1 MAKQQHGE
9 ELVPIEMLGASSD
22 KKARKSNTYWEKAA
36 GLYKTAFRVLLCAL
50 PLFVIVFVA
59 VCSRAFTYESIYC
72 FFKDMG
78 ATTSFVTADYQSVSY
93 TYEEGE
99 RSIVSYRGGVAVAG
113 QNGVE
118 VYSPDGAILLAREAK
133 MKAPRAVASRKFLVT
148 YDFGQTGFTVTNTY
162 ARVHQ
167 GETEFP
173 IYMAEVA
180 DTGHF
185 AFVTPSVDDL
195 SRVYLYNEN
204 CKLINCF
211 EKNYAVTGVA
221 ISENGSH
228 IAMLGLASE
237 EGKVYSIMEVYRI
250 GDTMPGA
257 TVTFDGEM
265 PLALDFTN
273 NRNLSVL
280 TDSALRVLARTGEER
295 ERVALD
301 GTIVAFDSNEHGCV
315 AVVELN
321 DFTAEHRV
329 VVLDKKGKL
338 LTDTTVNGA
347 VSAASMAER
356 RAFLLSGDEVL
367 AISGKNGEVVAQ
379 TCGEGAIGL
388 FAVDSKR
395 VRVSFVAEAKLFTI
409 D

>member
-1 MAKQQHGE
+1 MAKQRKGE
-9 ELVPIEMLGASSD
+9 EIVPIEMIASSCENNP
-22 KKARKSNTYWEKAA
+22 KKPNNYWERAA
-36 GLYKTAFRVLLCAL
+36 RLYKMAFRVILCAL
-50 PLFVIVFVA
+50 PVFVIVFVA
-59 VCSRAFTYESIYC
+59 VCARAFTYESIYC

-78 ATTSFVTADYQSVSY
+78 ATSSFVTADYQSVSY

-133 MKAPRAVASRKFLVT
+133 MTTPRAVASRKFLVT

-167 GETEFP
+167 GETDYP

-185 AFVTPSVDDL
+185 AFVTPSLDDL
-195 SRVYLYNEN
+195 SHVYLYNEN
-204 CKLINCF
+204 CKLVNCF
-211 EKNYAVTGVA
+211 EKNYAVVGVA

-228 IAMLGLASE
+228 IAMLGLASDA
-237 EGKVYSIMEVYRI
+237 GNIYSVMEVYRI
-250 GDTMPGA
+250 GDTTPGT
-257 TVTFDGEM
+257 TVTFEGEM

-280 TDSALRVLARTGEER
+280 TDGALRVLTLTGEER
-295 ERVALD
+295 ESVALD
-301 GTIVAFDSNEHGCV
+301 GTVVAFDSNEHGCV
-315 AVVELN
+315 AVIEMN

-347 VSAASMAER
+347 VHSVSMAER
-356 RAFLLSGDEVL
+356 RAFVLCNDEIL
-367 AISGKNGEVVAQ
+367 AISGKNGEIVAKN
-379 TCGEGAIGL
+379 CGKGAIGL

-395 VRVSFVAEAKLFTI
+395 VRVSFAAEAKLFTI

>member
-1 MAKQQHGE
+1 MANKQKGE

-22 KKARKSNTYWEKAA
+22 NKTKKTNNYWEKSARV
-36 GLYKTAFRVLLCAL
+36 YKAAFRVILCAL

-78 ATTSFVTADYQSVSY
+78 ATSSFVTADYQSVSY
-93 TYEEGE
+93 TYDEGE
-99 RSIVSYRGGVAVAG
+99 RSIVSYRGGVAVVG

-118 VYSPDGAILLAREAK
+118 VYSPDGVILLARESQ

-162 ARVHQ
+162 ARVYQ

-185 AFVTPSVDDL
+185 AFVTPSIDDL

-228 IAMLGLASE
+228 IAMLGLAGE

-250 GDTMPGA
+250 GDTTPG
-257 TVTFDGEM
+257 TVATFDGEM

-280 TDSALRVLARTGEER
+280 TDGALRVLTLSGDER
-295 ERVALD
+295 EKVALD
-301 GTIVAFDSNEHGCV
+301 GTVIAFDSNEHGCV
-315 AVVELN
+315 AVTELN
-321 DFTAEHRV
+321 DFTAEHRIV
-329 VVLDKKGKL
+329 ALDKKGKL
-338 LTDTTVNGA
+338 LTDKALSGE
-347 VSAASMAER
+347 VSAVSMAER
-356 RAFLLSGDEVL
+356 RVFLLSSDEIL
-367 AISGKNGEVVAQ
+367 AISGKNGEIVTQ
-379 TCGEGAIGL
+379 HCGKGAIGL
-388 FAVDSKR
+388 FAVDGKR
-395 VRVSFVAEAKLFTI
+395 VRVSFAGEAKLFTI

>member
-1 MAKQQHGE
+1 M
-9 ELVPIEMLGASSD
+9 
-22 KKARKSNTYWEKAA
+22 
-36 GLYKTAFRVLLCAL
+36 
-50 PLFVIVFVA
+50 
-59 VCSRAFTYESIYC
+59 
-72 FFKDMG
+72 
-78 ATTSFVTADYQSVSY
+78 TSDYQSVSY

-99 RSIVSYRGGVAVAG
+99 RSIVSYRGGIAVAG

-133 MKAPRAVASRKFLVT
+133 MTTPRAVASRKFLIT

-185 AFVTPSVDDL
+185 AFVTPSLDDL
-195 SRVYLYNEN
+195 SHVYLYNEN
-204 CKLINCF
+204 CKQINCF
-211 EKNYAVTGVA
+211 EKNYAVVGVA

-237 EGKVYSIMEVYRI
+237 EGNAYSVMEVYRI
-250 GDTMPGA
+250 GDTTPA
-257 TVTFDGEM
+257 TTVTFEGEI

-280 TDSALRVLARTGEER
+280 TDGALRVLTLTGEER
-295 ERVALD
+295 EAVTLE
-301 GTIVAFDSNEHGCV
+301 GTLVSFDSNEHGCV
-315 AVVELN
+315 AVTELD
-321 DFTAEHRV
+321 DFSATHRV
-329 VVLDKKGKL
+329 VMLDKKGDL
-338 LTDTTVNGA
+338 LADVTVNGA
-347 VSAASMAER
+347 VRAVSVAER
-356 RAFLLSGDEVL
+356 RAFVLCDDEIL
-367 AISGKNGEVVAQ
+367 AISGKSGEITTQ
-379 TCGEGAIGL
+379 NCGQGAIGL

-395 VRVSFVAEAKLFTI
+395 VRVSFAGEAKLFTI

>member
-1 MAKQQHGE
+1 MAKQRKGE
-9 ELVPIEMLGASSD
+9 ELVPIEMIGTSSD
-22 KKARKSNTYWEKAA
+22 KKTKKPNTYWDKAA
-36 GLYKTAFRVLLCAL
+36 GLYKTAFRVILCAL

-78 ATTSFVTADYQSVSY
+78 ATTSFVRADYQSVSY
-93 TYEEGE
+93 TYDEGE
-99 RSIVSYRGGVAVAG
+99 RSIVSYRGGVAIAG

-185 AFVTPSVDDL
+185 AFVTPSIDDL
-195 SRVYLYNEN
+195 SHVYLYNEN

-250 GDTMPGA
+250 GDTTPGT

-273 NRNLSVL
+273 NRHLSVL
-280 TDSALRVLARTGEER
+280 TDGALRVLTRTGEER
-295 ERVALD
+295 EKVALD
-301 GTIVAFDSNEHGCV
+301 GTVVVFDSNEHGCV

-329 VVLDKKGKL
+329 VLLDKKGKL
-338 LTDTTVNGA
+338 LTDITVNGA

-356 RAFLLSGDEVL
+356 RAFLLSGDEIL
-367 AISGKNGEVVAQ
+367 AVSGKNGEVA
-379 TCGEGAIGL
+379 TKNCGKGAIGL
-388 FAVDSKR
+388 FAVDAKR
-395 VRVSFVAEAKLFTI
+395 VRVSFAAEAKLFTI

>member
-1 MAKQQHGE
+1 MAKQRHGE
-9 ELVPIEMLGASSD
+9 ELVPIEMIGATSD
-22 KKARKSNTYWEKAA
+22 SKTKQPNTYWEKAA
-36 GLYKTAFRVLLCAL
+36 RLYKMAFRVLLCAL

-59 VCSRAFTYESIYC
+59 VCSHAFTYESIYC

-99 RSIVSYRGGVAVAG
+99 RSIVSYRGGVAVVG
-113 QNGVE
+113 QHGVE
-118 VYSPDGAILLAREAK
+118 IYSPDGAILLAKEDEMA
-133 MKAPRAVASRKFLVT
+133 MPRAVASRKFLVT
-148 YDFGQTGFTVTNTY
+148 YDFGQTGFAVTNTY

-167 GETEFP
+167 GETEYP

-185 AFVTPSVDDL
+185 ALVTPSVDDL
-195 SRVYLYNEN
+195 SHVYLYNEN
-204 CKLINCF
+204 CKLLNCF

-237 EGKVYSIMEVYRI
+237 EGKVYSVMEVYRI
-250 GDTMPGA
+250 GDTTPGT

-280 TDSALRVLARTGEER
+280 TDGALRVLTLKGEER
-295 ERVALD
+295 AKVMFE
-301 GTIVAFDSNEHGCV
+301 GSTVAFDSNEHGC
-315 AVVELN
+315 AVVVDTN

-329 VVLDKKGKL
+329 IVMDKKGKM

-347 VSAASMAER
+347 VSAVSMAER
-356 RAFLLSGDEVL
+356 RAFLLSGSEVL
-367 AISGKNGEVVAQ
+367 AVSGKNGEVVAKE
-379 TCGEGAIGL
+379 CGNGAVGL
-388 FAVDSKR
+388 FAVDGKR
-395 VRVSFVAEAKLFTI
+395 VRVAFAGEAKLYTI
-409 D
+409 E